1 MGSRTVYFRECQCK
15 RRSKLQ
21 KVKIALPQRFARR
34 LEAQALEAGFDP
46 EEYVIQVLARKVGGV
61 NGKEVTDPRTFTSLF
76 SPSLSQTALMPQET
90 PSVSL
95 DADRYIARPETIKEA
110 VVVGAWTKL

>member
-15 RRSKLQ
+15 RRSKLRE
-21 KVKIALPQRFARR
+21 VKIALPQR
-34 LEAQALEAGFDP
+34 
-46 EEYVIQVLARKVGGV
+46 LAFLL
-61 NGKEVTDPRTFTSLF
+61 T
-76 SPSLSQTALMPQET
+76 LSQTALMPQET

>member
-21 KVKIALPQRFARR
+21 KVKIALPQRLARR

-46 EEYVIQVLARKVGGV
+46 EEYVIQVLEGKVGGV

-76 SPSLSQTALMPQET
+76 SPSLSQTALMPQKSPQCLWMPT
-90 PSVSL
+90 DTSRTRRLSRNLVDHTSW
-95 DADRYIARPETIKEA
+95 D
-110 VVVGAWTKL
+110 